1 MNFMKN
7 SFNISDTN
15 QAKGIALF
23 MLLWHHLFL
32 TTNSD
37 YSTIEI
43 AGVDIV
49 HWLAV
54 LFKWCVGIFVFL
66 SGYGLYKSQSA
77 KPRKIKQF
85 YFSHLSS
92 LLLNYWFIW
101 LVFVPIG
108 VFVFGRTFS
117 DVFESNVLFNTV
129 INFLGLQYFF
139 IEYGY
144 NPTWWFMSCIISLY
158 LLFPFLKVLMEKL
171 DIYFLV
177 FLGIFSLC
185 AVRVSFFSI
194 QPYAP
199 ISQYLL
205 TFVIGMFVAKR
216 NLFEKIKELKI
227 NSIIKFLILMLVLS
241 VSVVIR
247 NYLYK
252 KSLILTDGIMTF
264 SLLQILFLL
273 KKQSRLLILFGKHS
287 YNIFLFHTFIYY
299 YFFPKFIYSF
309 YNPILIFVVLATIS
323 LLISIV
329 LEWVKEHIYFY
340 RLNSWLKNVTFKKDT
355 LF

>member
-1 MNFMKN
+1 MKN
-7 SFNISDTN
+7 SFSISDTN
-15 QAKGIALF
+15 QAKGIALL

-32 TTNSD
+32 DIDYS
-37 YSTIEI
+37 YSTIDVM
-43 AGVDIV
+43 GVDIV
-49 HWLAV
+49 NWLAG

-108 VFVFGRTFS
+108 VFIFGRTFN

-139 IEYGY
+139 VEYGY
-144 NPTWWFMSCIISLY
+144 NPTWWFMSCIIALY
-158 LLFPFLKVLMEKL
+158 LLFPFLKLLIEKL
-171 DIYFLV
+171 DVYFLV
-177 FLGIFSLC
+177 FLTIFS
-185 AVRVSFFSI
+185 VFSI
-194 QPYAP
+194 QISFMGTQPYAP
-199 ISQYLL
+199 IEEYLL
-205 TFVIGMFVAKR
+205 TFVIGMFVAKCSF
-216 NLFEKIKELKI
+216 FEKIKELKI
-227 NSIIKFLILMLVLS
+227 DIIIKYLTLISVLFLSI
-241 VSVVIR
+241 VVR
-247 NYLYK
+247 QFLNSK
-252 KSLILTDGIMTF
+252 ALILTDGIMTF
-264 SLLQILFLL
+264 CLLQILFLL
-273 KKQSRLLILFGKHS
+273 KKQSRLLILLGKHS
-287 YNIFLFHTFIYY
+287 YNIFLFHTFIFY

-309 YNPILIFVVLATIS
+309 YNPILIFVVLTTIS

-340 RLNSWLKNVTFKKDT
+340 KLNSWLKNVTFKKDT